1 MNLVITDNAYT
12 DEHEG
17 WSLEHCVD
25 SSSITDNERSQIIHD
40 LNIIGGPP
48 LSEIIRRNPNI
59 LIFPYSS
66 GVHHDDIE
74 HLRICSYNTAND
86 RLYTG
91 NLMGFVGVNDTQ
103 LTIRSRFAAKRE
115 DYFLHYML
123 LKVFCPNVLKY
134 DHHTSS
140 ESVFDF
146 LLYMFPHFFNE
157 ALRQGLFKEYR
168 RFQRNDLK
176 VNGTIDVSRHIGH
189 NIPFN
194 GRIAYTKR
202 EYSHDNHITQL
213 IRHTIEFIKRSPVGR
228 VILQDRETQQHIRLI
243 TDATPSY
250 SHAGLRKTLLGNRQ
264 TPNHP
269 YFTKYAPLQRL
280 CVSIL
285 KRRKLKYGGEK
296 DKVYG
301 LVFDGAWLWEEF
313 LNTIFKEWGMDHPL
327 NKTKSKPI
335 YLFENESYPR
345 YPDFYSENKTV
356 IDAKYKRHA
365 DKKIARDDI
374 HQIITYLHV
383 LNAHAAFVAYPTVNG
398 ASQIEFIGTLKG
410 MKGKV
415 GQIALKIPQEANSL
429 RHFQELMDSETAT
442 LSALW
447 NTISAVYQSG

>member
-1 MNLVITDNAYT
+1 MKLVITDNAYT
-12 DEHEG
+12 DGHEG
-17 WSLEHCVD
+17 WNLEQCVEKA
-25 SSSITDNERSQIIHD
+25 SITTEERNQIIRD
-40 LNIIGGPP
+40 LSIIGGKNI
-48 LSEIIRRNPNI
+48 SEIIRGNPN
-59 LIFPYSS
+59 LLVFPHSLGAY
-66 GVHHDDIE
+66 HDDIE
-74 HLRICSYNTAND
+74 SLSICSYNSAND

-91 NLMGFVGVNDTQ
+91 NIMGFVGVNDTQ
-103 LTIRSRFAAKRE
+103 LTIRSRFAAKGE

-134 DHHTSS
+134 NHSTCS

-146 LLYMFPHFFNE
+146 LLYLFPHFLNE

-168 RFQRNDLK
+168 RFKRNDLK
-176 VNGTIDVSRHIGH
+176 VNGTIDVSRIGH

-213 IRHTIEFIKRSPVGR
+213 IRHTIEFIKRSPIGGL
-228 VILQDRETQQHIRLI
+228 ILQDRETQQHIRLI

-264 TPNHP
+264 APNHP
-269 YFTKYAPLQRL
+269 YFTKYTPLQRL

-301 LVFDGAWLWEEF
+301 IIFDGAWLWEEF
-313 LNTIFKEWGMDHPL
+313 LNTIFKGWGMEHSL
-327 NKTKSKPI
+327 NKTKSKPV
-335 YLFENESYPR
+335 YLFENELYPR
-345 YPDFYSENKTV
+345 YPDFYNNNKTV

-383 LNAHAAFVAYPTVNG
+383 LNTRSAFVAYPKPYG
-398 ASQIEFIGTLKG
+398 ESSIEFIGTLKG
-410 MKGKV
+410 MRGKI
-415 GQIALKIPQEANSL
+415 GQISLKIPQDANSL

-447 NTISAVYQSG
+447 NTLSAVYQFE